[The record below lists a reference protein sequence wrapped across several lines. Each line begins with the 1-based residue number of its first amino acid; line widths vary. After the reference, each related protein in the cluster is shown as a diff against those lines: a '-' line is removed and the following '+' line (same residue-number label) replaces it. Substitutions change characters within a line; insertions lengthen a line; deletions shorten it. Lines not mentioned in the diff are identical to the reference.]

1 MVLLYTSA
9 GCASCRKAKQWF
21 KDRDIKYT
29 ERNIFTTL
37 LKDKEIRFLLTRSEN
52 GTEDLISKRS
62 KIIKDNDIDIDD
74 MSVNELINFVQK
86 NPSVLKR
93 PIIINENSLLI
104 GYDEEEIE
112 VFEQQPHSFKF
123 GCTKESC
130 PNYAICGR
138 LREE

>member
-74 MSVNELINFVQK
+74 MSVNELIDFVQK

-112 VFEQQPHSFKF
+112 IFEQQPHNFKF
-123 GCTKESC
+123 GCAKESC
-130 PNYAICGR
+130 PNYAICGK

>member
-62 KIIKDNDIDIDD
+62 KIIKDNNIDIDD
-74 MSVNELINFVQK
+74 MSINELISFVQK

-93 PIIINENSLLI
+93 PIILNEDSLLI

-112 VFEQQPHSFKF
+112 IFQQQTKNLKF
-123 GCTKESC
+123 DCVKENC
-130 PNYAICGR
+130 PNFTICGR